1 MLVYFK
7 EQEKQQQQQQPS
19 EEEVMSG
26 GTSARCS
33 DVCDAQNHVSS
44 KVGLHRLQL

>member
-7 EQEKQQQQQQPS
+7 EQEKQQPS

-33 DVCDAQNHVSS
+33 DVCDAQKHVSS
-44 KVGLHRLQL
+44 KVGLHSLHL

>member
-7 EQEKQQQQQQPS
+7 EQEQQQQQQPS

-44 KVGLHRLQL
+44 KVGLHRLHL